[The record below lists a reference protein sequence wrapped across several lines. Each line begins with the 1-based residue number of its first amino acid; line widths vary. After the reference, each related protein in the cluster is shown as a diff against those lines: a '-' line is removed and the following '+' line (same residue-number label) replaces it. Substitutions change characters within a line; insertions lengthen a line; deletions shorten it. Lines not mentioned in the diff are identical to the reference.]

1 VGYDLFREVQCLLTR
16 GQPPANAG
24 TPTLELHIAF
34 LRDLIVGCG
43 IPLVEIPPL
52 PDGYPFIVCLTHDVD
67 HASIRRHKFDHTMFG
82 FLYRATLGSLFDVVR
97 GRLPWRKMFTNWAAA
112 AKLPFIYFGIA
123 KDIWLQ
129 FDRYV
134 EIEKGNPST
143 FFVLPFEG
151 DPGRS
156 SKGRAPRARASRYD
170 ASHIASKI
178 PRLTSAGCEIGLH
191 GIDAWLDS
199 SRGREEA
206 KRITRFSGK
215 ETAGTRMHWLYWSE
229 DSPVILEDG
238 GFSYDSTVGYSDA
251 IGYRAGTGQVY
262 KPLEASR
269 ILELPLQVMDTALFY
284 PNRLDLS
291 PREARKRVS
300 SILDNAARL
309 GGAVTINWHDRSI
322 APERLWDDFYVELL
336 NDLETRG
343 AWFATATQAVSWF
356 RKRRSAVFEEVQ
368 FDSGALHVKVS
379 TSGGDKLAGLRL
391 RIHKPRGS
399 KQFAECADNRSTGY
413 VDIILNERIDALVAL

>member
-1 VGYDLFREVQCLLTR
+1 
-16 GQPPANAG
+16 
-24 TPTLELHIAF
+24 
-34 LRDLIVGCG
+34 
-43 IPLVEIPPL
+43 
-52 PDGYPFIVCLTHDVD
+52 
-67 HASIRRHKFDHTMFG
+67 
-82 FLYRATLGSLFDVVR
+82 
-97 GRLPWRKMFTNWAAA
+97 
-112 AKLPFIYFGIA
+112 
-123 KDIWLQ
+123 
-129 FDRYV
+129 
-134 EIEKGNPST
+134 
-143 FFVLPFEG
+143 
-151 DPGRS
+151 
-156 SKGRAPRARASRYD
+156 
-170 ASHIASKI
+170 
-178 PRLTSAGCEIGLH
+178 
-191 GIDAWLDS
+191 LDS

-215 ETAGTRMHWLYWSE
+215 ETAGVRMHWLYWSE

-238 GFSYDSTVGYSDA
+238 GFPYDSTVGYNDA
-251 IGYRAGTGQVY
+251 IGYRAGTSQVY

-300 SILDNAARL
+300 SILDNAAGL
-309 GGAVTINWHDRSI
+309 GGTVTINWHDRSI

-336 NDLETRG
+336 NDLESRG

-399 KQFAECADNRSTGY
+399 KQFAGCPDNQSTGY
-413 VDIILNERIDALVAL
+413 VDMSLNERIDALVAL